1 MNVFLFFDIVGTG
14 VFAISGALAAMN
26 KKFDPFGVMILGI
39 VTAVGGG
46 SLRDVLIGRVP
57 VGWMQDVTYLYV
69 ILVATTLAMMFRD
82 RLAYLRKTIFLFD
95 AIGLAI
101 FTITGVEIGL
111 QYDLHP
117 LICLLLGTLSAA
129 FGGVIRD
136 MLCGQIPLI
145 FHKEIYASVS
155 LMGGSLFLLL
165 MNSQVPEEII
175 YVLVSILMVTMR
187 VLAVRRQWEL
197 PKFYS

>member
-69 ILVATTLAMMFRD
+69 ILVATTLAMVFRD
-82 RLAYLRKTIFLFD
+82 RLAYFRKTIFLFD

-117 LICLLLGTLSAA
+117 LICLLLGTLTAA

-155 LMGGSLFLLL
+155 LVGGSLFLLL
-165 MNSQVPEEII
+165 M
-175 YVLVSILMVTMR
+175 
-187 VLAVRRQWEL
+187 
-197 PKFYS
+197 